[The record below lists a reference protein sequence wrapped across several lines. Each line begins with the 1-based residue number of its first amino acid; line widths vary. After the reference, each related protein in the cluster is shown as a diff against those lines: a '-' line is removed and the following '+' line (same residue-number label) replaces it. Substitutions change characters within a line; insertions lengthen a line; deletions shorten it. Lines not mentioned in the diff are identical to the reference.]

1 MTNDHFVNLMALSN
15 SVLRR
20 YTPPTCTLEV
30 AAKSSPLSR
39 WIGKSVLKDL
49 RFELCFDD
57 PRKPEDQRVRIR
69 GDARELE
76 NLCDAVNRYVQ
87 DFLDLSPGQ
96 LPVALGTLTTAKD
109 SMPEQ
114 RNIQGIIAH
123 SAADANPSE
132 PIYAQ
137 AFETQPDASEDLS
150 SARRSE
156 SDTKLRTLQPRNLPT
171 EIYLQPRGLV
181 THELFLGR
189 LATEESGPVVDLS
202 VIQLFDLATALDEY
216 AAEGVALPNL
226 GRPLRSKKGLP
237 TWTPT
242 AAAVLLAVGLTTAVL
257 KLPNKPNPKQQAAA
271 PTASPTNLTAQPP
284 PTSEVPPPPTTPVP
298 SPLPTPVLPPSL
310 STLPTLPPPSPVPV
324 LPPPTSPVSPV
335 TPSQTITINPSP
347 LAKIPTSPAKSAPAL
362 VPSKIASVPTPTGST
377 RTPTDS
383 ARTPTGSSKTPTGS
397 SKTPTGST
405 RTPTGSS
412 RGDSPSPSTK
422 TPTRPSTPSA
432 TPTPPPLPS
441 NFPPLKPTPSPSTGN
456 IADQTVPTPTGS
468 SPSPSPN
475 SNQSESAS
483 AGDAANSRQS
493 DVIPQV
499 AEVRNY
505 LQARWQ
511 PPSGLTETL
520 EYQMMLNPDGSIQRI
535 TPLGRTAIEYIDRIG
550 IPSLGESFVSPVEGG
565 RDAKIRLV
573 FSPDGKVQ
581 TFLEK

>member
-39 WIGKSVLKDL
+39 WVGQSVLKDL
-49 RFELCFDD
+49 RFELRFDD
-57 PRKPEDQRVRIR
+57 PRKPEDQRVTIR
-69 GDARELE
+69 GDAGELE
-76 NLCDAVNRYVQ
+76 ILCDAVNRYVQ
-87 DFLDLSPGQ
+87 EFLDLSPGQ
-96 LPVALGTLTTAKD
+96 LPVALQTLTTATD
-109 SMPEQ
+109 SMPNEG
-114 RNIQGIIAH
+114 RIRGNIAH
-123 SAADANPSE
+123 SASDANSSA

-137 AFETQPDASEDLS
+137 AFEAQPDASDDLS
-150 SARRSE
+150 SARRSD

-171 EIYLQPRGLV
+171 EIYLQPRGLL

-189 LATEESGPVVDLS
+189 LATEESELVVELS

-226 GRPLRSKKGLP
+226 RPPLRWKKGLP

-242 AAAVLLAVGLTTAVL
+242 AAAVLLAVGVTTAVL
-257 KLPNKPNPKQQAAA
+257 KLPNKPNPKQQAVA
-271 PTASPTNLTAQPP
+271 PTASPTSLIAQAP
-284 PTSEVPPPPTTPVP
+284 PTSQVPPPPTTPVP

-324 LPPPTSPVSPV
+324 LPPPTSPVSPI

-347 LAKIPTSPAKSAPAL
+347 LAKIPTSPARPTPAL
-362 VPSKIASVPTPTGST
+362 VPSKIASVPTPTGS
-377 RTPTDS
+377 S
-383 ARTPTGSSKTPTGS
+383 RTPTGSSKIPTPS
-397 SKTPTGST
+397 SRTPTGST
-405 RTPTGSS
+405 RTPIVSS
-412 RGDSPSPSTK
+412 RGYSPSPSTK

-456 IADQTVPTPTGS
+456 IADQTVPTPTPS

-483 AGDAANSRQS
+483 AGNAANSRQS
-493 DVIPQV
+493 DIIPQV

-505 LQARWQ
+505 LQARWN
-511 PPSGLTETL
+511 PPSGLTQTL

-535 TPLGRTAIEYIDRIG
+535 TPLGQAAIEYIDRIG

-565 RDAKIRLV
+565 RNAKIRLV

>member
-123 SAADANPSE
+123 SASDANSSE

-137 AFETQPDASEDLS
+137 AFEAQPDASDDLL
-150 SARRSE
+150 SARRSD

-171 EIYLQPRGLV
+171 EIYLQPRSLL
-181 THELFLGR
+181 THGLFLGR
-189 LATEESGPVVDLS
+189 LATEGSQPVVELS

-226 GRPLRSKKGLP
+226 NRPLRSKKGLP
-237 TWTPT
+237 NWTPT
-242 AAAVLLAVGLTTAVL
+242 AAAVLLAVGVTTAVL

-271 PTASPTNLTAQPP
+271 PTASPTNLTAQAP

-397 SKTPTGST
+397 SKT
-405 RTPTGSS
+405 
-412 RGDSPSPSTK
+412 DSPSPSTK

-456 IADQTVPTPTGS
+456 IAAQTVPTPTGS